1 MLGDTF
7 DLAGVA
13 TLRRLRRDLVA
24 DFGTAFTAAEADL
37 RQWMPAAAKE
47 QENPGQFVEACEAAF
62 DAGTTF
68 AYAIVGPGGDVA
80 GYVNLTPDHD
90 HAVVAY
96 WVHPGWRGR
105 GVAPLAVQVL
115 TDAAFAV
122 FPALERVH
130 AHVDAAN
137 EASRRVLEKAGL
149 RHGETFVRPPRTP
162 AESDTEWLYVRERYA
177 RGTETDRLRLRDL
190 EWSDLE
196 AMVRLWTDPDVEAF
210 MDDFGPRTTV
220 EVEQWVADALR
231 AARTAP
237 RFRSWV
243 MELKGA
249 GDIVGWIG
257 FGGSSRGVAD
267 IDFAYVVDQSHRG
280 QGYAGEALRGAVH
293 YCFSALGVAS
303 FWGECH
309 TNNEPSAAAMQSAGL
324 AFIGTV
330 DGNDRYRISRP

>member
-1 MLGDTF
+1 VLSDTY
-7 DLAGVA
+7 DLAGVV

-24 DFGTAFTAAEADL
+24 DFAKAFMAAEADL
-37 RQWMPAAAKE
+37 RQWMPATATE
-47 QENPGQFVEACEAAF
+47 QERPGDFVEACEAAF

-80 GYVNLTPDHD
+80 GYVNLTHAPD

-96 WVHPGWRGR
+96 WVRPDWRGR
-105 GVAPLAVQVL
+105 GVAPLAVRVL

-130 AHVDAAN
+130 AHLDAAN

-149 RHGETFVRPPRTP
+149 RHRETLSRPPRTP
-162 AESDTEWLYVRERYA
+162 AESDTEWLYVRDRYA

-190 EWSDLE
+190 EWSDLD
-196 AMVRLWTDPDVEAF
+196 AMVPLWTDPDVEAF
-210 MDDFGPRTTV
+210 MDDFGPRSAL
-220 EVEQWVADALR
+220 EVEQWVADAR
-231 AARTAP
+231 HAARTAP

-243 MELKGA
+243 MELKGS

-257 FGGSSRGVAD
+257 VGGSGRGVAD
-267 IDFAYVVDQSHRG
+267 IDFAYIVDRRHRG
-280 QGYAGEALRGAVH
+280 QGYATEALRGAVH
-293 YCFSALGVAS
+293 YCFSVLGANS

-309 TNNEPSAAAMQSAGL
+309 TDTAPSAEAMQSAGL
-324 AFIGTV
+324 EFIGTV
-330 DGNDRYRISRP
+330 DGNHRYRISRP